1 MNFLTLSKR
10 LLTWLD
16 VERLLKQ
23 RTALWTTLPEGIHA
37 VHCFS
42 DGMDIDHSA
51 PLQVVH
57 AWLSEMFG
65 SAYDESQAS
74 IRLRIADAQFPVSFE
89 TVSAKTDPVQS
100 AGLTYPLWR
109 EVTYLPDSSASE
121 TPIPEKIAFKLPEAW
136 ADGPRMVAFHSFK
149 GGVGRTTALM
159 TYVAARLQLDDSRPV
174 KLLVVDADLE
184 APGVTF
190 WLDAI
195 NRPQVSFVQFLEA
208 MHFPPGSVES
218 SLEFFAQS
226 LRKTSLNVSGTQ
238 RELFVLPAAL
248 ELTDIED
255 MPVQPGHLARNPQNP
270 WILTDHLHA
279 LGKKLGVDAVFLDLR
294 AGLSELASPI
304 LFDPRVEHF
313 FVTTVAKQS
322 IQGMAEVLKRLHAFN
337 ACSPDGAQHTLMP
350 SVVLSMMTDDLRKS
364 SDYSDALE
372 ILGAAYPALGNEE
385 SPSSGLEWLEVV
397 FSPQLMSVGSLRQ
410 ALDVLKQ
417 STLYKDAQDWAK
429 SLGPT
434 ITRRTDQT
442 QITARK
448 TQAKKLHDVCTRV
461 QFAEKEV
468 SAEMLVTEPL
478 RNIGKHFAN
487 ELPSLVSVGAKGAGK
502 TFTFL
507 QMCQAQS
514 WHAFLR
520 KVEVQ
525 PSGVPDALIF
535 PGLWSSNLDKLAER
549 RIQDMRSTTLKK
561 LGFAISPK
569 SNAELR
575 RQIDTAIQQP
585 SQQHWDVFWDAF
597 VCHQFNATHTTTDGL
612 NDALIQVNESV
623 VLVLDGLEDAFND
636 PTNPETQAAIRSL
649 LGLPNRLNDL
659 SQGRIGALIFV
670 RADYVQSAIRQNTA
684 QFLSRYA
691 PFQLH
696 WNPESFLRLAYWL
709 CAQAGILENSA
720 FQAQTLPEQGLLD
733 KLERLWGKKLGSDT
747 SKEAMSARWVFAS
760 LCDLRGNIQAR
771 DLVRFL
777 KVASQ
782 FESDRAGETWP
793 HRVLAPESMRK
804 AIPACSKEKVEEAAV
819 EIAPLKSWM
828 DRLAQITG
836 RKQIPFDAQEMGLN
850 GKDLQAL
857 QELGV
862 IFEDAKVPSGE
873 PRLYLPEIYRT
884 GLNFETSTGGRPR
897 TQALLKSNLGVLP
910 F

>member
-1 MNFLTLSKR
+1 MNYLTLSKR

-37 VHCFS
+37 AHCFS

-51 PLQVVH
+51 PLQIVH
-57 AWLSEMFG
+57 AWLSEVFG
-65 SAYDESQAS
+65 SAYDEAQAS
-74 IRLRIADAQFPVSFE
+74 IRLRIADAQYPVSFE
-89 TVSAKTDPVQS
+89 TVSAKTDSVQS

-109 EVTYLPDSSASE
+109 EVTYLPGSSTSPLSE
-121 TPIPEKIAFKLPEAW
+121 RNGVKQPEAW
-136 ADGPRMVAFHSFK
+136 TDGPRMVSFHSFK

-190 WLDAI
+190 WLDAV

-208 MHFPPGSVES
+208 MHFPPSSVES

-337 ACSPDGAQHTLMP
+337 SCSPDGAQHTLMP

-364 SDYSDALE
+364 SDYRDALE
-372 ILGAAYPALGNEE
+372 TLGAAYSALGNEE
-385 SPSSGLEWLEVV
+385 SPSSELEWLEVV

-434 ITRRTDQT
+434 ITRRMDQT
-442 QITARK
+442 PITGRK

-535 PGLWSSNLDKLAER
+535 PGLWSSNLDKSTER
-549 RIQDMRSTTLKK
+549 GIQDMRSTTLKK

-597 VCHQFNATHTTTDGL
+597 VCNQFNATHTTTDSL

-649 LGLPNRLNDL
+649 LGLPNRLSDL

-709 CAQAGILENSA
+709 CTQAGILENNAS
-720 FQAQTLPEQGLLD
+720 QAQTLPEQDLLD
-733 KLERLWGKKLGSDT
+733 KLERLWGRKLGSDN
-747 SKEAMSARWVFAS
+747 SKEALSARWVFAS
-760 LCDLRGNIQAR
+760 LCDLKGNIQAR

-782 FESDRAGETWP
+782 FEKDRAGETWP
-793 HRVLAPESMRK
+793 LRVLAPESMRK

-836 RKQIPFDAQEMGLN
+836 RKQIPFDAQEMGLD

>member
-1 MNFLTLSKR
+1 MNFSTLSER

-16 VERLLKQ
+16 VERQLKQ
-23 RTALWTTLPEGIHA
+23 RTALWTKLPEGIHA

-42 DGMDIDHSA
+42 DGMDIEHSA
-51 PLQVVH
+51 PLQIVH
-57 AWLSEMFG
+57 NWLLAIFG
-65 SAYDESQAS
+65 KAYDEAQAS
-74 IRLRIADAQFPVSFE
+74 IRLRIADTQYPVSLE
-89 TVSAKTDPVQS
+89 KVPSPAESVSTP
-100 AGLTYPLWR
+100 GLTYPLWR
-109 EVTYLPDSSASE
+109 EVTYLPDSSESPFSE
-121 TPIPEKIAFKLPEAW
+121 GNGFKQPEAW
-136 ADGPRMVAFHSFK
+136 VDGPRMVSFHSFK

-159 TYVAARLQLDDSRPV
+159 TYVAARLQLDDAGPV

-190 WLDAI
+190 WLDAV
-195 NRPQVSFVQFLEA
+195 NQPQVSFVQFLEA
-208 MHFPPGSVES
+208 MHFPPS
-218 SLEFFAQS
+218 SIEKSLDFFAQS
-226 LRKTSLNVSGTQ
+226 LRKTSLNVGGTQ

-255 MPVQPGHLARNPQNP
+255 MPVQPGHLAKNPQNP

-279 LGKKLGVDAVFLDLR
+279 LGKKLGADAVFLDLR

-337 ACSPDGAQHTLMP
+337 ACSPVAVQHSLIP
-350 SVVLSMMTDDLRKS
+350 SVVLSMVTDELRKS

-372 ILGAAYPALGNEE
+372 TLGAAYPPPVHEE
-385 SPSSGLEWLEVV
+385 SMASGLEWLEVV

-410 ALDVLKQ
+410 ALDVLKH
-417 STLYKDAQDWAK
+417 SSLYANARDWAA
-429 SLGPT
+429 SLQ
-434 ITRRTDQT
+434 QT
-442 QITARK
+442 NISRAAPRQITERK
-448 TQAKKLHDVCTRV
+448 EKAKKLHDVCTRV

-468 SAEMLVTEPL
+468 SADMLVTEPL
-478 RNIGKHFAN
+478 RNIGKHFTN

-514 WHAFLR
+514 WYAFLR
-520 KVEVQ
+520 KVDVL
-525 PSGVPDALIF
+525 PTGVSDALIF
-535 PGLWSSNLDKLAER
+535 PCLWSSNLEKPR
-549 RIQDMRSTTLKK
+549 QSSIQDMRNATLQK
-561 LGFAISPK
+561 LKVSAASK
-569 SNAELR
+569 RMTELGL
-575 RQIDTAIQQP
+575 QIDLAIKQP
-585 SQQHWDVFWDAF
+585 PAHWDIFWDEF
-597 VCHQFNATHTTTDGL
+597 VCQQFGVTEKTLSQL
-612 NDALIQVNESV
+612 NSTLIEKNQSI
-623 VLVLDGLEDAFND
+623 VLMFDGLEDAFDD
-636 PTNPETQAAIRSL
+636 PTNKETQDAIYSL
-649 LGLPNRLNDL
+649 LRLPNRLAEL
-659 SQGRIGALIFV
+659 SQGRIGVLIFV
-670 RADYVQSAIRQNTA
+670 RVDYVQSAINQNVA

-709 CAQAGILENSA
+709 CAQAGILDNTAS
-720 FQAQTLPEQGLLD
+720 QAQTLPEQGLLK
-733 KLERLWGKKLGSDT
+733 KLENLWGKKLGNDT
-747 SKEAMSARWVFAS
+747 SKEALSARWVFAS
-760 LCDLRGNIQAR
+760 LCDLKGNIQAR

-777 KVASQ
+777 KVASGL
-782 FESDRAGETWP
+782 EKDRLGETWP

-804 AIPACSKEKVEEAAV
+804 AIPMCSQEKVTEAAI

-828 DRLAQITG
+828 AQLAQITG
-836 RKQIPFDAQEMGLN
+836 RKQIPFDAQEMGLDI
-850 GKDLQAL
+850 KALQAL

-862 IFEDAKVPSGE
+862 IFEDRKVPVGE

-884 GLNFETSTGGRPR
+884 GLNFETSTAGRPR

>member
-1 MNFLTLSKR
+1 M
-10 LLTWLD
+10 
-16 VERLLKQ
+16 
-23 RTALWTTLPEGIHA
+23 
-37 VHCFS
+37 
-42 DGMDIDHSA
+42 
-51 PLQVVH
+51 
-57 AWLSEMFG
+57 
-65 SAYDESQAS
+65 
-74 IRLRIADAQFPVSFE
+74 
-89 TVSAKTDPVQS
+89 
-100 AGLTYPLWR
+100 
-109 EVTYLPDSSASE
+109 
-121 TPIPEKIAFKLPEAW
+121 
-136 ADGPRMVAFHSFK
+136 
-149 GGVGRTTALM
+149 
-159 TYVAARLQLDDSRPV
+159 
-174 KLLVVDADLE
+174 
-184 APGVTF
+184 TF
-190 WLDAI
+190 WLDAV

-226 LRKTSLNVSGTQ
+226 LRKTSLNIGGAQ

-255 MPVQPGHLARNPQNP
+255 MPVQPGHLARNPKNP

-337 ACSPDGAQHTLMP
+337 GCSTDGIQHTLMP
-350 SVVLSMMTDDLRKS
+350 SVVLSLVTDELRKS

-372 ILGAAYPALGNEE
+372 ILGAAYPAPGNEE
-385 SPSSGLEWLEVV
+385 PLSSGLEWLEVV
-397 FSPQLMSVGSLRQ
+397 FSPQLMSVGSMRQ

-417 STLYKDAQDWAK
+417 STLFKDAQEWAK

-535 PGLWSSNLDKLAER
+535 PSLWSSNLDKLAER
-549 RIQDMRSTTLKK
+549 SIQDMRSTTLKK

-597 VCHQFNATHTTTDGL
+597 VCHQFNATHTTTDSL

-659 SQGRIGALIFV
+659 SQSRIGALIFV

-709 CAQAGILENSA
+709 CAQAGILENRA
-720 FQAQTLPEQGLLD
+720 PQAQTLPEQGLLD
-733 KLERLWGKKLGSDT
+733 DLEQLWGKKLGSDT

-777 KVASQ
+777 KWASQ
-782 FESDRAGETWP
+782 FERDRSGETWP

-804 AIPACSKEKVEEAAV
+804 AIPACSKEKVAEAAV

-828 DRLAQITG
+828 DRLAQITR
-836 RKQIPFDAQEMGLN
+836 RKQIPFDAKEMELN

-884 GLNFETSTGGRPR
+884 GLNFETSTAGRPR
-897 TQALLKSNLGVLP
+897 THALLKSNLGALP

>member
-57 AWLSEMFG
+57 AWLSEVFG
-65 SAYDESQAS
+65 SAYDEAQAS
-74 IRLRIADAQFPVSFE
+74 IRLRIADAQYPVSFE

-100 AGLTYPLWR
+100 TGLTYPLWR
-109 EVTYLPDSSASE
+109 EVTYLPDSSTS
-121 TPIPEKIAFKLPEAW
+121 PLSGGNGVKQPEAW
-136 ADGPRMVAFHSFK
+136 TDGPRMVSFHSFK

-190 WLDAI
+190 WLDAV

-208 MHFPPGSVES
+208 MHFPPSSVES

-337 ACSPDGAQHTLMP
+337 SCSPDGAQHTLMP

-397 FSPQLMSVGSLRQ
+397 FSPQLMSVGSLRE

-429 SLGPT
+429 SLGQT
-434 ITRRTDQT
+434 ITHRADQT
-442 QITARK
+442 QIRARK

-535 PGLWSSNLDKLAER
+535 PGLWSSNLDPLPQR
-549 RIQDMRSTTLKK
+549 RIQDMRRETLQK
-561 LGFAISPK
+561 LGFPISPT
-569 SNAELR
+569 SIAELR
-575 RQIDTAIQQP
+575 RQIDSAIKHP
-585 SQQHWDVFWDAF
+585 PPHWDVFWDEF
-597 VCHQFNATHTTTDGL
+597 VCHQFNAAHKIIEEL
-612 NDALIQVNESV
+612 NDALIKADASV
-623 VLVLDGLEDAFND
+623 VMVLDGLEDAFND
-636 PTNPETQAAIRSL
+636 PTNPEAQAAIRSL
-649 LGLPNRLNDL
+649 LELPNRLNDL
-659 SQGRIGALIFV
+659 SQSRIGALIFV

-709 CAQAGILENSA
+709 CAQAGILENRAS
-720 FQAQTLPEQGLLD
+720 QAQTLPEQGLLD
-733 KLERLWGKKLGSDT
+733 ELERLWGKKLGSDT

-760 LCDLRGNIQAR
+760 LCDLKGNIQAR

-777 KVASQ
+777 KWASQ
-782 FESDRAGETWP
+782 FERDRSGETWP

-804 AIPACSKEKVEEAAV
+804 AIPACSKEKVAEAAV

-828 DRLAQITG
+828 DRLAQITR
-836 RKQIPFDAQEMGLN
+836 RKQIPFDAQEMELN